1 MLLVQLS
8 ASSEVGRAGE
18 EVLLSGGGD
27 GVVKLWA
34 VERNGGIEEVRSLSG
49 GDSGVLSMVVQ
60 EGLLY
65 CGLTD
70 GEICI
75 WDLDTCQLVRS
86 VKSHCD
92 DVLTMSIKGNYMFS
106 GSASGY
112 MRVCFYPLPNSPNR
126 Y

>member
-1 MLLVQLS
+1 MVLVTLS
-8 ASSEVGRAGE
+8 QASEVGRPGE

-27 GVVKLWA
+27 GAVKMWTLGG
-34 VERNGGIEEVRSLSG
+34 EGRGIEELRVFSG
-49 GDSGVLSMVVQ
+49 GDSGVLSMVEE

-86 VKSHCD
+86 VRSHCD
-92 DVLTMSIKGNYMFS
+92 DVLTMSINGNFMFS

-112 MRVCFYPLPNSPNR
+112 MRVCSEALLCLRIY
-126 Y
+126 

>member
-1 MLLVQLS
+1 MVLVTLS
-8 ASSEVGRAGE
+8 PTSEVGRPGE

-27 GVVKLWA
+27 GAVKMWTLG
-34 VERNGGIEEVRSLSG
+34 EDGRGIEELQVLTG
-49 GDSGVLSMVVQ
+49 GDSGVLSMVAQ

-75 WDLDTCQLVRS
+75 WDLDTCQLVRT
-86 VKSHCD
+86 VKSHCE
-92 DVLTMSIKGNYMFS
+92 DVLTMSIKGNFMFS

-112 MRVCFYPLPNSPNR
+112 MRV
-126 Y
+126 